1 MRAESRS
8 GGGQASPP
16 PQRDG
21 QFDKTPPQD
30 VAAEQCVLG
39 GMLLSKDA
47 IADVVEILKTNDFYR
62 PVHATIFDTILE
74 IYGRGEPADSITVAA
89 ALADSGDLVRIG
101 GAPYLHTLIASVPT
115 AANAA
120 YYARIV
126 SERAVLR
133 RLVEAG
139 TKIVQLGYGT
149 SQGGSRDV
157 DDIVDLAQ
165 QAVYD
170 VTERRVS
177 EDFAVLADML
187 QPTLDEIEAVGAQ
200 GGVMTGVPTGFTDLD
215 RLLNGLHA
223 GQLVIVA
230 GRPGLGKALALDTP
244 LPTPTGWTTM
254 GEVQVGDELLGAD
267 GLPTKVT
274 AAFEVRYDRPC
285 YEVEFSDG
293 SVIVAD
299 GEHLWKTTTRASR
312 RAAPA
317 RRRNHWSPEAVRRLR
332 QAAAGAAPGD
342 DVTIAEL
349 AAVLGPEFTH
359 TAHRVAHDIA
369 DDLPVVMRRRPRV
382 RPARAYPSRR
392 LHRRLSARVEQ
403 WSDSL
408 SAAEL
413 PDVVTTEQIRAT
425 LRTDTADR
433 RLNHAV
439 ENAAALRL
447 PERELPLAPYTLGV
461 WLGDGHTAAGRVTTV
476 DPEILALIESDGF
489 EVRPSGPMVY
499 TVRPPRLPVIA
510 ARECVVCHA
519 VLTPRGP
526 AVHTCGQS
534 CGGRSKGLVPEAR
547 REGCAH
553 CGAVGAGAWNASRGC
568 RDCHSRYGT
577 FLGYLRAA
585 GVLGDKHIPTAYL
598 RASEAQRRALLAG
611 LLDTDGTVTVSGNV
625 QFTTTSPRLAEDV
638 HELVVSLGYRC
649 SVARRTVKGRTAES
663 SIAFDLTFTARDEVF
678 RLPRKREVH
687 RLRRR
692 GESNSRTDS
701 RFIVDVRAVPSVPVR
716 CVTVDNS
723 DHLYLAGRAMIP
735 THNSTASMDFA
746 RNAAIRANQAAAI
759 FSLEMSK
766 VEIVM
771 RLLSAEA
778 RVPLHV
784 LRSGQLSD
792 DDWTKLAR
800 CMGEIS
806 EAPLFVDDTPSMN
819 LMEIRAKARRL
830 KQRHD
835 LKLIVVDYLQLM
847 TSPKRTESRQQEVA
861 DLSRGL
867 KLLAK
872 EVECPVIAVSQLNRG
887 PEQRTDK
894 RPQLSDLRESGC
906 LTAETRLIRADN
918 NSEVTLGEL
927 LADGAKDVPV
937 WALDETLRYTP
948 RTMTHVFP
956 SGNREVFRMKLAS
969 GKQIDATSNHPFLTF
984 AGWLPLGELAP
995 GTRLATPRHVP
1006 PPLTIRPWAEPEVVL
1021 LAHLLGDGSFVRR
1034 QPIRYASRD
1043 EGNLQAVAEAAK
1055 HFGIT
1060 AIRDDYEAARVTTL
1074 RLPAPYRLAR
1084 GGRNPIAE
1092 WLDGLGLFGLR
1103 PHEKFIPAPV
1113 FGMPKEQIILF
1124 LRHLWATDGSVTV
1137 NKSGRGGRIYFS
1149 STSRRMLEDISRLL
1163 LRYGITARIK
1173 VVPVER
1179 HRPQYTLDVSGR
1191 DDQLRFLREI
1201 GVHGDRA
1208 LNCAELLTSLTAMR
1222 SNTNVDT
1229 VPREVWGRV
1238 REILAENGMTHREF
1252 AAAIDS
1258 QFCGSTLWKHAPSRS
1273 RLAKIA
1279 SVLDAAD
1286 LDLHATNDIFWDEI
1300 VSIESLGSHDVF
1312 DATVLGT
1319 HNFIANGIATH
1330 NSIEQDADVVI
1341 LLHRDDYYDKE
1352 SPRAGEADFI
1362 VAKHRNGP
1370 TDTVTVAAQLH
1381 LSRFV
1386 DMAIV

>member
-1 MRAESRS
+1 MRTERA
-8 GGGQASPP
+8 GGPSSAPP
-16 PQRDG
+16 PQRDS

-47 IADVVEILKTNDFYR
+47 IADVVEILKSNDFYR
-62 PVHATIFDTILE
+62 PVHATIFDAILD
-74 IYGRGEPADSITVAA
+74 IYGRGEPADPITVAA
-89 ALADSGDLVRIG
+89 ALADSGDLARIG

-115 AANAA
+115 AANAS

-126 SERAVLR
+126 GERAVLR

-149 SQGGSRDV
+149 GQGGSRDV
-157 DDIVDLAQ
+157 DDVVDLAQ
-165 QAVYD
+165 QAVYEI
-170 VTERRVS
+170 TERRVS

-200 GGVMTGVPTGFTDLD
+200 GGVMTGVPTGFSDLD

-223 GQLVIVA
+223 GQLIIVA
-230 GRPGLGKALALDTP
+230 GRPGLGK
-244 LPTPTGWTTM
+244 
-254 GEVQVGDELLGAD
+254 
-267 GLPTKVT
+267 
-274 AAFEVRYDRPC
+274 
-285 YEVEFSDG
+285 
-293 SVIVAD
+293 
-299 GEHLWKTTTRASR
+299 
-312 RAAPA
+312 
-317 RRRNHWSPEAVRRLR
+317 
-332 QAAAGAAPGD
+332 
-342 DVTIAEL
+342 
-349 AAVLGPEFTH
+349 
-359 TAHRVAHDIA
+359 
-369 DDLPVVMRRRPRV
+369 
-382 RPARAYPSRR
+382 
-392 LHRRLSARVEQ
+392 
-403 WSDSL
+403 
-408 SAAEL
+408 
-413 PDVVTTEQIRAT
+413 
-425 LRTDTADR
+425 
-433 RLNHAV
+433 
-439 ENAAALRL
+439 
-447 PERELPLAPYTLGV
+447 
-461 WLGDGHTAAGRVTTV
+461 
-476 DPEILALIESDGF
+476 
-489 EVRPSGPMVY
+489 
-499 TVRPPRLPVIA
+499 
-510 ARECVVCHA
+510 
-519 VLTPRGP
+519 
-526 AVHTCGQS
+526 
-534 CGGRSKGLVPEAR
+534 
-547 REGCAH
+547 
-553 CGAVGAGAWNASRGC
+553 
-568 RDCHSRYGT
+568 
-577 FLGYLRAA
+577 
-585 GVLGDKHIPTAYL
+585 
-598 RASEAQRRALLAG
+598 
-611 LLDTDGTVTVSGNV
+611 
-625 QFTTTSPRLAEDV
+625 
-638 HELVVSLGYRC
+638 
-649 SVARRTVKGRTAES
+649 
-663 SIAFDLTFTARDEVF
+663 
-678 RLPRKREVH
+678 
-687 RLRRR
+687 
-692 GESNSRTDS
+692 
-701 RFIVDVRAVPSVPVR
+701 
-716 CVTVDNS
+716 
-723 DHLYLAGRAMIP
+723 
-735 THNSTASMDFA
+735 STASMDFA

-830 KQRHD
+830 KQKHN
-835 LKLIVVDYLQLM
+835 LKMIVVDYLQLM

-906 LTAETRLIRADN
+906 LTAETRLMRADN
-918 NSEVTLGEL
+918 NAEVTLGQL
-927 LADGAKDVPV
+927 LADRARDIPV
-937 WALDETLRYTP
+937 WALDESLRYTP

-956 SGNREVFRMKLAS
+956 SGTREVYRMNLAS
-969 GKQIDATSNHPFLTF
+969 GKLIEATANHPFLTF
-984 AGWLPLGELAP
+984 AGWMPLGELTV
-995 GTRLATPRHVP
+995 GTRIATPRHVP
-1006 PPLTIRPWAEPEVVL
+1006 PPLDIRPWAEGEVVL

-1034 QPIRYASRD
+1034 QPVRYASCD
-1043 EGNLQAVAEAAK
+1043 ELNLQAVADAAK

-1060 AIRDDYEAARVTTL
+1060 AVRDDYPATRVTTL

-1084 GGRNPIAE
+1084 GRRNPVAE
-1092 WLDGLGLFGLR
+1092 WLDELGLFGLR
-1103 PHEKFIPAPV
+1103 SHEKFVPQPV
-1113 FGMPKEQIILF
+1113 FSLPKEQITLF

-1137 NKSGRGGRIYFS
+1137 NKSGRGGRVYFS
-1149 STSRRMLEDISRLL
+1149 STSRRMIEDVSRLL
-1163 LRYGITARIK
+1163 LRYGITARLK
-1173 VVPVER
+1173 QVPVVR
-1179 HRPQYTLDVSGR
+1179 HRPQYTLDISGR

-1201 GVHGDRA
+1201 GVHGVRA
-1208 LNCAELLTSLTAMR
+1208 ARCEALLTSLESMQ

-1229 VPREVWGRV
+1229 VPTDVWTRV
-1238 REILAENGMTHREF
+1238 REILAEQGMSHRQF
-1252 AAAIDS
+1252 AAAVGT
-1258 QFCGSTLWKHAPSRS
+1258 QFCGSTMWKHAPSRT

-1279 SVLDAAD
+1279 GVLDSAD
-1286 LDLHATNDIFWDEI
+1286 LDLHATNDVFWDDI
-1300 VSIESLGSHDVF
+1300 VSIESIGERDVY